1 MSAPG
6 AEGLVGTEAPSRSF
20 DPGLGIITQT
30 ILYLR
35 PASTRMFVCPAERSS
50 ITRSLRPTRS
60 PDSKIARWKLDGR
73 PRHPLAAAMAGSS
86 SRLDAKACRHSGHP
100 PPRSW
105 QSPRLILE
113 LHQPEE
119 CARDLARPDLK
130 WRRPSAC
137 SVVPML
143 IRRVILVVT
152 GVVSE
157 NKSAPSTV
165 VAETRTHDE
174 NKSNACA

>member
-60 PDSKIARWKLDGR
+60 PDRVGSWTADRGTPWPQLWQGPHHAWMPKRPVTPAIHRPAAGR
-73 PRHPLAAAMAGSS
+73 
-86 SRLDAKACRHSGHP
+86 
-100 PPRSW
+100 
-105 QSPRLILE
+105 SPRLILE

-130 WRRPSAC
+130 LRRPSAC